1 MKSSPK
7 KGFVSVCW
15 CVVLFSACLYI
26 CISKVMFVCFC
37 VRVCVLFA
45 LFLLTRFFILFYV
58 RRVGFEPRTYY
69 LPTCNPT
76 LPQAF
81 DCSLKIF
88 RLSTICCREDVSA
101 ISNCRI
107 RSSCC
112 IRCAKSSSCCH
123 FSRVTCCRS
132 PSTR

>member
-1 MKSSPK
+1 
-7 KGFVSVCW
+7 
-15 CVVLFSACLYI
+15 
-26 CISKVMFVCFC
+26 
-37 VRVCVLFA
+37 VCVLFA

-88 RLSTICCREDVSA
+88 SLSTICCREDVSA

-132 PSTR
+132 PSTRWFSCSSAMNFPFKHWSSNKRNWCCSMVMEGVRVLEGFR